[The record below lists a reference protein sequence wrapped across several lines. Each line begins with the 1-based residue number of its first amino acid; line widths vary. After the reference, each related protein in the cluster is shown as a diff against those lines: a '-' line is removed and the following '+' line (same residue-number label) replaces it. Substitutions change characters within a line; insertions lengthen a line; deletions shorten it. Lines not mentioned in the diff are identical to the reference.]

1 MPEGER
7 HVETMEI
14 ILIALKDVLQRQR
27 FNRTYRRGIK
37 LPIVYCAHATINRN
51 SGYFENL
58 KCDFFSLWF

>member
-1 MPEGER
+1 MPEGEQ

-37 LPIVYCAHATINRN
+37 LPIVYCVHATIYRN
-51 SGYFENL
+51 CGYFENL
-58 KCDFFSLWF
+58 

>member
-27 FNRTYRRGIK
+27 FSRTYRRGIK
-37 LPIVYCAHATINRN
+37 LLIVYCVHATIYRN
-51 SGYFENL
+51 CGYFENL
-58 KCDFFSLWF
+58 KRDFFSLS

>member
-27 FNRTYRRGIK
+27 FNRTYRRGIR
-37 LPIVYCAHATINRN
+37 LLIVYCAHATMNRN
-51 SGYFENL
+51 CQLMVLETQRKKN
-58 KCDFFSLWF
+58 K

>member
-14 ILIALKDVLQRQR
+14 ILIALKDVLQRQK

-37 LPIVYCAHATINRN
+37 LLII
-51 SGYFENL
+51 
-58 KCDFFSLWF
+58 